1 MLKQSARLAFS
12 IEFWKNLQEFC
23 RFIYINY
30 EILSNYKKKKKK
42 ELKLFF
48 NFEKII
54 PFFKDDRKISIEK
67 ISHKSFF
74 LASQRSNPIRR
85 ATGFFGNNVK

>member
-12 IEFWKNLQEFC
+12 IEFWKNLQESC

-30 EILSNYKKKKKK
+30 EILSNYKKKKK

-67 ISHKSFF
+67 ISHSFF